1 MMRSKGYTL
10 IELLIAMGLGAF
22 LLTGLV
28 QIFSTSS
35 QSIRLVNASARVQEG
50 GRIAMELLSRDIR
63 MADYWGCAPG
73 PSTISNNLDE
83 TDTPDYTSAMHALEI
98 ASGVVGEN
106 DVPVSRADIGGVDVV
121 EGSDVLSLRGASAL
135 SGVKV
140 VTPYMTTTSAGVHV
154 NDNSGIPKGTVLLIS
169 DCSGG
174 DYFSTT
180 GNNTGNNLL
189 HNDGFDTEG
198 VVKNKTKNFSR
209 TYKGDAVIL
218 SSYTKI
224 YFLGKNNQ
232 GSNSLYRYDSEDAE
246 LLELVPNVTS
256 LNFTYGEDTRNDAV
270 KAADLF
276 RNAAMVS
283 NMDNVIS
290 VQVEIGIKNSGSSAT
305 TNTSVARNYSSTVT
319 IRNRLL

>member
-22 LLTGLV
+22 LLTGVV

-63 MADYWGCAPG
+63 MADYWGCAPA

-83 TDTPDYTSAMHALEI
+83 TDTPDYIAAMHALEV

-106 DVPVSRADIGGVDVV
+106 DVPASRADIGGVDVV
-121 EGSDVLSLRGASAL
+121 EGSDVLRLRGASAL